1 MKSKVIFAMA
11 LALFCLNQ
19 TVFSQAKWYVDGEFP
34 EEIYSD
40 TLHIELKGKDKVLLI
55 GKEFKELG
63 FFAEEAEALK
73 TTFIADLKAAYASGK
88 LSGEEQEVYY
98 FYKNASQR
106 RIKAEAAEYSEKR
119 VDVAQEMLRLDLNL
133 PKYKFVILDLAHK
146 MEWQVYVENPTELA
160 ANLEAVNIKQ
170 AIEVGTANKKYR
182 RQSTQLWVK
191 TDSSAYSISHYQH
204 KRQLSFSVG
213 PSVGVSL
220 IGNTISPNFGVMALF
235 NEQNKYGT
243 SRYRLGVGLTEYVF
257 VTFENRQIT
266 DHQLFYSIDALAA
279 FNIAQNSKRAKWFGI
294 QAGVF
299 QTHDSNDALHNAI
312 KLNLLTSGFSDLT
325 YSFDFIFTK
334 NDFVIYGITAKLPF

>member
-19 TVFSQAKWYVDGEFP
+19 TVFSQAKWYVDAEFP

-40 TLHIELKGKDKVLLI
+40 TLHIELTGKDKVLLI

-98 FYKNASQR
+98 FYKNSSQR

-119 VDVAQEMLRLDLNL
+119 VDVTQEMLRLDLNL

-160 ANLEAVNIKQ
+160 AKLEAVNIKQ
-170 AIEVGTANKKYR
+170 AIEVGVANKKYR

-191 TDSSAYSISHYQH
+191 TDSSAYSISHFQH
-204 KRQLSFSVG
+204 KRQFSFSVG
-213 PSVGVSL
+213 PAIGLSVIGSKMAPNLGVWAMFQSQ
-220 IGNTISPNFGVMALF
+220 G
-235 NEQNKYGT
+235 KYGT
-243 SRYRLGVGLTEYVF
+243 SPYKIGFGLTEYIF
-257 VTFENRQIT
+257 T
-266 DHQLFYSIDALAA
+266 DFNEGKFSNYQMVHSLEVLALFNLSSR
-279 FNIAQNSKRAKWFGI
+279 SKNAKWFGL
-294 QAGVF
+294 QGGVMRASAE
-299 QTHDSNDALHNAI
+299 HELNNAI
-312 KLNLLTSGFSDLT
+312 KLSTVNSLGSLN
-325 YSFDFIFTK
+325 YSFDLINTRSG
-334 NDFVIYGITAKLPF
+334 NLVYGLSLKLPF

>member
-11 LALFCLNQ
+11 LALFFLNQ
-19 TVFSQAKWYVDGEFP
+19 TVFSQAKWYVDAEFQD
-34 EEIYSD
+34 EIYSD
-40 TLHIELKGKDKVLLI
+40 TLHIELSGKDKVLLI

-119 VDVAQEMLRLDLNL
+119 VDLAQEMLRLDLNL
-133 PKYKFVILDLAHK
+133 PKYKFVILDLAHQ
-146 MEWQVYVENPTELA
+146 MEWQVYVENPSELA
-160 ANLEAVNIKQ
+160 AKLEAVNIKQ
-170 AIEVGTANKKYR
+170 AIAVGVANKKFR

-213 PSVGVSL
+213 PAIGLSV
-220 IGNTISPNFGVMALF
+220 IGSKMAPNLGIWAMFQ
-235 NEQNKYGT
+235 NQNKYGNALFK
-243 SRYRLGVGLTEYVF
+243 LGLGLTQSMFVDFNEGKITNNLNFNTIEGLIAFNSGWQAKKAKWVGL
-257 VTFENRQIT
+257 
-266 DHQLFYSIDALAA
+266 
-279 FNIAQNSKRAKWFGI
+279 
-294 QAGVF
+294 
-299 QTHDSNDALHNAI
+299 
-312 KLNLLTSGFSDLT
+312 SGGMISAPIESDLNNASKFSIHT
-325 YSFDFIFTK
+325 EGYGPFAWSFDMIGTR
-334 NDFVIYGITAKLPF
+334 NNYLIYGLTLKFPF